1 MRSSSASFL
10 RLRLGI
16 ELSPANRKFVWST
29 TFTVLCPLSIEIL
42 RSFGERREMKDV
54 CVWGE
59 QVSSPPPP
67 FCLRACACQ
76 NLEEWVATRVGFPSG
91 RQQRRNKKGGESRIF
106 WRSVPIWLLVGG
118 VAMTISVLFPP
129 SHAAHSLLPS
139 FLLFTR
145 RAWCIRSLLLFFS
158 VAFPQRRRQQ
168 RRVGISASLSSFLL
182 SVVSPD
188 CPCQSRATSTVEQLD
203 ASTASTTTK
212 ASLYTPLC
220 WLLVSRSSTGSSMAM
235 SGRRFV

>member
-1 MRSSSASFL
+1 MHLFSDCDSALNCLLRIANLFDQQLSPFFVHF
-10 RLRLGI
+10 RLRFWGRLVRG
-16 ELSPANRKFVWST
+16 EKWKTSVYGES
-29 TFTVLCPLSIEIL
+29 
-42 RSFGERREMKDV
+42 RSLLL
-54 CVWGE
+54 
-59 QVSSPPPP
+59 PPPP